1 MNASIG
7 SPRHT
12 LRDVARLLGVHVAT
26 VWRWVLTGVR
36 GRKLPTILVGGRRYV
51 LAADLE
57 AFLARSD
64 EPARPA
70 TPRPVDDVR
79 RDEVVDAQLDVL
91 RI

>member
-1 MNASIG
+1 MTAIID
-7 SPRHT
+7 SPRYS
-12 LRDVARLLGVHVAT
+12 LSKVAQAANVHVGT
-26 VWRWVLTGVR
+26 VWRWSLHGVR
-36 GRKLPTILVGGRRYV
+36 GRKLPTLLIGGRRYV

-57 AFLARSD
+57 AFLAGGG